1 MARDGHRPLIN
12 RLEPLYFQIFGKS
25 VRVDAQDTH
34 ARQILADGYSAFT
47 APPSAPTLEYSIH
60 ATGNK
65 QFWLERSGGDVVA
78 AEDDGELI
86 YNFEKDLTVTLE
98 LLRKDLFFI
107 HGAALEYKGRGCL
120 LIAPSGSGKSTT
132 AWALLHHGFNYLSDE
147 LAPLHMETLQVEP
160 YPHALCLKRDPPAP
174 YALPEATLRTSR
186 TLHVPISALPCEV
199 IRTPVPL
206 ACVFFVHYDPNAET
220 PAIKPFSAALTAAHL
235 YANGLNQLA
244 HSNHGL
250 AAAARIAQHAA
261 SFALTTADLPH
272 SVELIKKTLA
282 RL

>member
-1 MARDGHRPLIN
+1 MARDGHKSLTTRF
-12 RLEPLYFQIFGKS
+12 EPLYLQIFGKT
-25 VRVDAQDTH
+25 VRVDAQDAH
-34 ARQILADGYSAFT
+34 ARQLLIDGYSAFA
-47 APPSAPTLEYSIH
+47 APPSPVTLEYSIH

-78 AEDDGELI
+78 AADDGELL

-107 HGAALEYKGRGCL
+107 HGAALEHQGRGCL

-147 LAPLHMETLQVEP
+147 LAPLHMESLQIEP
-160 YPHALCLKRDPPAP
+160 YPHALCLKRDPPPP
-174 YALPEATLRTSR
+174 YALPAATLRTCR
-186 TLHVPISALPCEV
+186 TLHVPTAALPCAV
-199 IRTPVPL
+199 MRTPVPIR
-206 ACVFFVHYDPNAET
+206 CVFFVHYDPAANA
-220 PAIKPFSAALTAAHL
+220 PAVQPFSAALTAAHL

-250 AAAARIAQHAA
+250 AAAARIAQHVAA
-261 SFALTTADLPH
+261 FDLTTADLPR
-272 SVELIKKTLA
+272 SVALIQETLA
-282 RL
+282 KI